1 MLTQEESKR
10 NSKEEAAFL
19 KDEFQQRRRVGVISS
34 VQVRNGVGGFSGGA
48 PEMMVKQGDWWVATG
63 SGKGRVEELTYWGG
77 TWTFCHALFFLLDN
91 SDN

>member
-48 PEMMVKQGDWWVATG
+48 PEMMVKQGDG
-63 SGKGRVEELTYWGG
+63 
-77 TWTFCHALFFLLDN
+77 
-91 SDN
+91 